1 MTSLGKRIYEDELKL
16 EQEEGAQRRYWV
28 YGSDPGY
35 HDEPGTDL
43 AAVAGGRIAV
53 TPIHFDLTD
62 RPGLEA
68 LRGFD
73 LQALLAPAVRTAQ

>member
-1 MTSLGKRIYEDELKL
+1 M
-16 EQEEGAQRRYWV
+16 
-28 YGSDPGY
+28 
-35 HDEPGTDL
+35 
-43 AAVAGGRIAV
+43 AGGHIAV

-73 LQALLAPAVRTAQ
+73 LHALLAPAGRTAK